1 MFCCVCLNKISWPR
15 KSGCLRMPFSPCC
28 ILTKG
33 SEHLENYLSS
43 LLSCTARGTSGSSRR
58 YKPEYTAQLP
68 RPLGFPA
75 MTWDYQW
82 PVSPC
87 LPALNRNTD
96 LTYWLSVA
104 LLVVGESCKSE
115 GEDCGGDC
123 HLNHSVTVGLLL
135 SLCLQLPSNSSF
147 TR

>member
-1 MFCCVCLNKISWPR
+1 
-15 KSGCLRMPFSPCC
+15 MPFSPCC